1 MIKKITAMI
10 ICMAMVL
17 TCIPTGAF
25 AETDTAVENTYII
38 KTEEEL
44 NGIRD
49 DLEGHYVLESD
60 IEITSAEWEPI
71 GTDPGNAFKGCID
84 GNGHTISGIH
94 LVANTENSDYLG
106 FVGYNKGQ
114 LTDINFED
122 CSLISKRGGLGTCYQ
137 GIIAGYN
144 ADDAVIRG
152 CAVENGSV
160 EHFSNSGEVFS
171 GMAAGFNAG
180 SIEAVGASGSITGE
194 HIIHAKANIGGLV
207 GRNEETGIVK
217 QCCTDIYLDSKQNL
231 TRMIMS
237 YWGGIC
243 GFNAGLISDCFTTG
257 EMCVTSDL
265 NSQGKSYLGGL
276 AGALGKYA
284 VIKTSYQYADIF
296 GAYTKK
302 GNVYGNGESTADV
315 MSVYYVDCNNLTCN
329 SGVPLKTADMLK
341 QAIYS
346 GFDFDN
352 VWAMCGEG
360 YPFPRLIAVP
370 FDGSVTRNSLV
381 GCAVDPMA
389 AMTYNGRMQEVKPL
403 ISYNGKLLKED
414 FDYVLDYSN
423 NVNAGTAT
431 VAVTG
436 IGRFTGGISVDF
448 EIMPADLSGYAAAL
462 AQTEYTC
469 TGKAIKPA
477 AKIPGL
483 VEGYD
488 FVVAYSNNID
498 PGTAKAEITGTG
510 NYAGVI
516 VCEFAITEPQV
527 PALTKANVNL
537 FNKHNTIRAS
547 WTKVKGVTGYKVM
560 WKRASAS
567 KWNYKRVTGSYAT
580 MAGLAGG
587 VKYNIKV
594 IPYVKL
600 NGKFYEGK
608 GTGTSVYTLK
618 KMNRPSVKR
627 AAAGKVKV
635 SWNNINGETGY
646 QISRALKPA
655 GTNVIATVK
664 TTTGKSRVVKAPKGK
679 LCYYKVRVY
688 KTVNG
693 KKIFG
698 PWSKTYKF
706 KNR

>member
-1 MIKKITAMI
+1 MIKKLTACI

-17 TCIPTGAF
+17 TGIPASAF
-25 AETDTAVENTYII
+25 ADIAAAAENTYLI
-38 KTEEEL
+38 KTE
-44 NGIRD
+44 D
-49 DLEGHYVLESD
+49 DLESIRDNLNGHYVLECD

-71 GTDPGNAFKGCID
+71 GTDPGNAFEGSID

-217 QCCTDIYLDSKQNL
+217 QCCTDIYLDSTQNL
-231 TRMIMS
+231 TKMTMS
-237 YWGGIC
+237 YWGGVC

-284 VIKTSYQYADIF
+284 VIKTSYQYADIS

-315 MSVYYVDCNNLTCN
+315 MAVYYVDSNNLTCN

-341 QAIYS
+341 SVVYN
-346 GFDFDN
+346 GFDFEN
-352 VWAMCGEG
+352 VWFMDEASG
-360 YPFPRLIAVP
+360 YPLPQLMAVP
-370 FDGSVTRNSLV
+370 FDGSITQNSLNECTMDPV
-381 GCAVDPMA
+381 DAVI
-389 AMTYNGRMQEVKPL
+389 YNGRMQEVKPV
-403 ISYNGKLLKED
+403 ISYNGAVLKRD
-414 FDYVLDYSN
+414 FDYVLSYSDN
-423 NVNAGTAT
+423 INAGTASMQIK
-431 VAVTG
+431 G
-436 IGRFTGGISVDF
+436 IGRFAGEKSVNF
-448 EIMPADLSGYAAAL
+448 EIMPMDISGLTA
-462 AQTEYTC
+462 TMETVEYTC
-469 TGKAIKPA
+469 DGKPIKPA
-477 AKIPGL
+477 VTVQGM
-483 VEGYD
+483 
-488 FVVAYSNNID
+488 
-498 PGTAKAEITGTG
+498 
-510 NYAGVI
+510 
-516 VCEFAITEPQV
+516 
-527 PALTKANVNL
+527 
-537 FNKHNTIRAS
+537 
-547 WTKVKGVTGYKVM
+547 TGYKVM

-608 GTGTSVYTLK
+608 GTGTAVYTLK

-646 QISRALKPA
+646 QISRAMKPA
-655 GTNVIATVK
+655 GTNVVATVK
-664 TTTGKSRVVKAPKGK
+664 NANGKSKVVKAQKGK
-679 LCYYKVRVY
+679 TYYYKVRAY